1 MNATRVTVP
10 MSRGLRT
17 DFDARFEAQF
27 APVERG
33 VLRLTRRGRTLALLV
48 VTALLLIAFSVGRVS
63 SSQAATSGEPVQL
76 HTVLVSSGETL
87 WSIAKREAPTRDP
100 REVVDAIQRA
110 NHLTGA
116 LQIGQK
122 LVLPALS

>member
-1 MNATRVTVP
+1 M
-10 MSRGLRT
+10 
-17 DFDARFEAQF
+17 
-27 APVERG
+27 
-33 VLRLTRRGRTLALLV
+33 LRLTRRGRMRALLV
-48 VTALLLIAFSVGRVS
+48 VTVLLCIAFSVGRVS
-63 SSQAATSGEPVQL
+63 SSQAATGEPVKV

-87 WSIAKREAPTRDP
+87 WSIAKREAPSRDP

-116 LQIGQK
+116 LQVGQK

>member
-63 SSQAATSGEPVQL
+63 SSQAATGEPVQL

-87 WSIAKREAPTRDP
+87 WSIAKREAPARDP